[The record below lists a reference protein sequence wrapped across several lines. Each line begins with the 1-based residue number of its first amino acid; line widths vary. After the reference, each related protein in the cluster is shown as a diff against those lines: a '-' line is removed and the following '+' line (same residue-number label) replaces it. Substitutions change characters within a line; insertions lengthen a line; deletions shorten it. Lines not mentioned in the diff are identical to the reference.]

1 MGCNNDRNKGKNSSY
16 NNNNLKVNNSK
27 NNTYA
32 SKDIEAKVCLLGD
45 ISVGKTSIA
54 SRFCQDHFSETY
66 INTIGGA
73 YQQKI
78 LEMEDTTK
86 VKLHIW
92 DTSGQDRFRAMTSLY
107 YRDAQAAILVYD
119 VGNNG
124 SFENIKFW
132 LNELTDKVDKD
143 TMKIYLAGNK
153 CDLPQ
158 EKRVIS
164 EEKAKNFA
172 NENNLKFFETSAKT
186 GEGVSA
192 LFNEIAKDQYLK
204 HKNYRE
210 YNNEGC

>member
-1 MGCNNDRNKGKNSSY
+1 
-16 NNNNLKVNNSK
+16 
-27 NNTYA
+27 
-32 SKDIEAKVCLLGD
+32 
-45 ISVGKTSIA
+45 
-54 SRFCQDHFSETY
+54 
-66 INTIGGA
+66 
-73 YQQKI
+73 
-78 LEMEDTTK
+78 MEDTTK

-210 YNNEGC
+210 DNNEGC